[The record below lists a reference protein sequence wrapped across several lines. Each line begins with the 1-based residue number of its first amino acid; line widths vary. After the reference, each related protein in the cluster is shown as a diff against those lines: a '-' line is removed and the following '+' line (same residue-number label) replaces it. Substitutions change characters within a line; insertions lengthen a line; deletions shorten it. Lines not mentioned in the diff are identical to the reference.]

1 MNRNELIV
9 LKNPKSPISEIFRT
23 LRTNIQFMNTN
34 QNAKTILITSA
45 FANEGKSWISSN
57 LSIAFAQTGKKVLLI
72 DADMR
77 KGRQSSIFNI
87 SPLPGLSNYLSNSCN
102 NTELNLEEEIIKYLR
117 KTDVENLYVMPSG
130 NIPPNPSELLNL
142 PQMKDLLEKV
152 KRMCDIIIIDGTPCQ
167 LVADSLIISGI
178 VENTII
184 VTASEETKKD
194 GLKRMVEKYQELY

>member
-77 KGRQSSIFNI
+77 KGRQSSIFNFQ
-87 SPLPGLSNYLSNSCN
+87 
-102 NTELNLEEEIIKYLR
+102 IIYQ
-117 KTDVENLYVMPSG
+117 TVV
-130 NIPPNPSELLNL
+130 
-142 PQMKDLLEKV
+142 
-152 KRMCDIIIIDGTPCQ
+152 IIQ
-167 LVADSLIISGI
+167 
-178 VENTII
+178 N
-184 VTASEETKKD
+184 
-194 GLKRMVEKYQELY
+194 